1 IVLFSSKNLDPAR
14 LPEETNPFANLMMV
28 KHWLGFPRGGNRT
41 DPPPTGV
48 FTSVGPFGDSWQRT
62 LTMKTAMGGTEPI
75 LQRLTTMTP
84 YGIQL
89 AAVDFRW
96 TEYFLLN
103 ELDHG
108 LVRDLLLKHRDFK
121 ESAGAPDL
129 EKRMKL
135 HQFFVQAKWYQDA
148 DKELDRTLKDIPTA
162 KARVET
168 ARTAL
173 RDLQAQE
180 VLDEANR
187 AVGSGQFRLA
197 SELLKGIPPEG
208 LGNVTVKVNTAKVR
222 FDNLTKQW
230 DLAQRFLYALPE
242 NVLGPNAEILCE
254 AAEAIRNDLY
264 IEGLD
269 RLEPFINLAEQ
280 AAKAQQLGRIPAQK
294 AEELLSLAVTGW
306 LLGKESAETK
316 PETARKLWKARN
328 FVLTYVR
335 THNVPARRR
344 MLEAYQK
351 DEPVELEEL
360 ARIVAVLPP
369 PEPGDKV
376 TPEPQERRTALANN
390 NNRAPANYVLQL
402 PLEYRHG
409 RPYPLLVVMH
419 NTGERAQA
427 IFDRYKYWAN
437 RNGYILASVD
447 WETIPGAYNYSAEE
461 HYRVL
466 DAIRDIKQHYH
477 VDSDRI
483 FLGGFAEGGNV
494 AWDVGTAQPD
504 MFAGITG
511 ITAQPRMT
519 YVRPLWPN
527 AKYLPFY
534 LVGGEMAGDAPKQTM
549 MVVGEWLSK
558 GFPALYCFYRG
569 RGTEW
574 FGGELPFMFDWMK
587 TKQRAKG
594 WPDLGSP
601 NVGQDGV
608 ECFHTMRNEDS
619 RFYWITADKIA
630 ERNLHENKP
639 KGASA
644 LPARIQATIKAGNQI
659 VFYTVGVKEAS
670 LWFGP
675 GMIDFTKPV
684 SVFLKGIVRG
694 GEHTIKQ
701 TLKPDLAVMMED
713 LYDRWDQ
720 QRVFFCK
727 WTINP

>member
-1 IVLFSSKNLDPAR
+1 M
-14 LPEETNPFANLMMV
+14 TV
-28 KHWLGFPRGGNRT
+28 KHPLGLPRGGNRV
-41 DPPPTGV
+41 DPPPGI
-48 FTSVGPFGDSWQRT
+48 FTSVGPFSDSWQRT
-62 LTMKTAMGGTEPI
+62 LTMKTTLGGHEPI
-75 LQRLTTMTP
+75 LQRLTVMTP

-103 ELDHG
+103 ELDHN

-121 ESAGAPDL
+121 ESQGEPDL

-135 HQFFVQAKWYQDA
+135 HQFFVQAKWYQEA
-148 DKELDRTLKDIPTA
+148 EKELDRTQKDIQSA
-162 KARVET
+162 KERVET

-187 AVGSGQFRLA
+187 AVGAGQFRLA
-197 SELLKGIPPEG
+197 LELLKGIPQQG
-208 LGNVTVKVNTAKVR
+208 LGNVAVKVNTAKVR
-222 FDNLTKQW
+222 FENLTKQW
-230 DLAQRFLYALPE
+230 ELAQRFLYTLPE
-242 NVLGPNAEILCE
+242 EVLGPNAEILCE
-254 AAEAIRNDLY
+254 AAEAIREDLY
-264 IEGLD
+264 VEGLD

-280 AAKAQQLGRIPAQK
+280 AERAQKQDRIPAQK

-335 THNVPARRR
+335 THSVPTRRK
-344 MLEAYQK
+344 LLDAYQK

-369 PEPGDKV
+369 PEPESKLS
-376 TPEPQERRTALANN
+376 PEMQQRKSVRPTSTRQ
-390 NNRAPANYVLQL
+390 PANYVLQL

-419 NTGERAQA
+419 NTGESATG
-427 IFDRYKYWAN
+427 IFERYKYWAN

-447 WETIPGAYNYSAEE
+447 WETTPGVYNYSAEE
-461 HYRVL
+461 HYKVL

-477 VDSDRI
+477 VDNDRI
-483 FLGGFAEGGNV
+483 FLGGFAEGANV
-494 AWDVGTAQPD
+494 AWALGSAQPD
-504 MFAGITG
+504 LFAGITG
-511 ITAQPRMT
+511 VTAQPRMT
-519 YVRPLWPN
+519 YVRPLWSN

-534 LVGGEMAGDAPKQTM
+534 LVSGEMAGDAPKQTM
-549 MVVGEWLSK
+549 LVVGEWLAK
-558 GFPALYCFYRG
+558 GYPALYCFYRG

-594 WPDLGSP
+594 WPELGQP
-601 NVGQDGV
+601 NVGLDGV
-608 ECFHTMRNEDS
+608 ECFHTMRNEDN
-619 RFYWITADKIA
+619 RFYWITADKIN
-630 ERNLHENKP
+630 EKYLHENKP
-639 KGASA
+639 KGVSA
-644 LPARIQATIKAGNQI
+644 TPARIQAIIKPGNQV
-659 VFYTVGVKEAS
+659 VFYSVGVKEAS

-684 SVFLKGIVRG
+684 SITLKGRVNAVDRPLR
-694 GEHTIKQ
+694 Q
-701 TLKPDLAVMMED
+701 TLKPDLATMMED

-720 QRVFFCK
+720 QRVFFSK